1 MCNMVG
7 FDVVTETETGIVYR
21 ISDVAVYVHKERV
34 DDVETAASNAS
45 MLNADTPD
53 GAVRLPTIPNT
64 PRSPAARAELLAVLI
79 DRVGY
84 FESSAGDVSVKSPYS
99 ACVPVQVAR
108 DGTAA
113 IACYLAV
120 NGLDNGEIAEL
131 LDVGSRTVSQY
142 LSDFRKGDR

>member
-1 MCNMVG
+1 MCNMTG
-7 FDVVTETETGIVYR
+7 FDVVTETETGIVYS
-21 ISDVAVYVHKERV
+21 ISDGAVYVHKERV
-34 DDVETAASNAS
+34 DDIETAASNAS
-45 MLNADTPD
+45 MLHADTPD
-53 GAVRLPTIPNT
+53 GAVRLPSIPNT
-64 PRSPAARAELLAVLI
+64 QRSPATRAELLAVLI

-84 FESSAGDVSVKSPYS
+84 FDASVGDVSVKSPHS

-120 NGLDNGEIAEL
+120 NGLDNGEIADL